1 MKSEQIHLGT
11 RRNFY
16 LMLRLMMLV
25 PARVF
30 MIVLKTR
37 KTLVRLSPAATLTL
51 IMILHLH
58 LCAECLMLSMGPPGH
73 HHHHLHLG
81 DCLDCGVAGV

>member
-1 MKSEQIHLGT
+1 MKSEQMHLGT

-16 LMLRLMMLV
+16 LMLRLMMSV

-37 KTLVRLSPAATLTL
+37 KTLVRLNPAATLTL
-51 IMILHLH
+51 IMVLHLH
-58 LCAECLMLSMGPPGH
+58 LCAECLMLPMGPPGQ

-81 DCLDCGVAGV
+81 DCLDSRVAGV

>member
-1 MKSEQIHLGT
+1 MS
-11 RRNFY
+11 
-16 LMLRLMMLV
+16 V
-25 PARVF
+25 PARVY

-51 IMILHLH
+51 IMVLHLH
-58 LCAECLMLSMGPPGH
+58 LCAECLMLPMGPPGQ